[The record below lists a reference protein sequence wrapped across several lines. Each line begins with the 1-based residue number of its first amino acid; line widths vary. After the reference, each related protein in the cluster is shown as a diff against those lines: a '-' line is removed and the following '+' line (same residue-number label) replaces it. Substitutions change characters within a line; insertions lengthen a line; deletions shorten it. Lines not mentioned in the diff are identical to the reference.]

1 MNNEEQVAPPDPD
14 SEDEA
19 IGLESDEE
27 AEEDGGPT
35 SNSEGEEEDEPDG
48 GIIARRFICL
58 CAGCDSL
65 MSIGTVGTRHGARLF
80 HTLILAEQLTLI
92 CNGCLA
98 DLGLLPG
105 DGE

>member
-1 MNNEEQVAPPDPD
+1 MNRGEQVVPPDPE

-19 IGLESDEE
+19 IGLESSDE

-48 GIIARRFICL
+48 GVIARRFICM
-58 CAGCDSL
+58 CAGCGHL
-65 MSIGTVGTRHGARLF
+65 LSIGTIGTRNGAFLF
-80 HTLILAEQLTLI
+80 HTLILAEKLTLV
-92 CNGCLA
+92 CDSCLA
-98 DLGLLPG
+98 DIGLIPG